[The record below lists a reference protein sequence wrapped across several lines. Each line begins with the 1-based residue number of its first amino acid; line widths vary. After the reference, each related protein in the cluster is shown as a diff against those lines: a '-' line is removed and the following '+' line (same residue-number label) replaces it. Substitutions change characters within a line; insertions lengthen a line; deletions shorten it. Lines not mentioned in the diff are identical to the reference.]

1 MPPSLISQQYDFRS
15 LAIYFCVAVCACL
28 LLEIAHSAELTGIP
42 RVVDG
47 DTIVLNGIKIRL
59 EGIDAP
65 ESDQL
70 CLDDKAQRWTCG
82 ITARDRLDQ
91 KIGGSE
97 ITCSTTG
104 KDKYRRELATCRLGS
119 ENLNRWLVREG
130 LALSFIRYSH
140 VYDGDEAFAREKQF
154 GLWSGA
160 FIAPWDWRHRNRKT
174 VILGALSVPIDA
186 QKILLSA
193 ASAAEAP
200 SPDCIIKGN
209 VNWNG
214 KRLYHLPGQLN
225 YAQIKM
231 NKGKGER
238 WFCTEE
244 EALAAGWQRAGR

>member
-1 MPPSLISQQYDFRS
+1 LITAR
-15 LAIYFCVAVCACL
+15 
-28 LLEIAHSAELTGIP
+28 SAELAGTP

-47 DTIVLNGIKIRL
+47 DTLVVTGIKIRL

-65 ESDQL
+65 ESDQV
-70 CLDDKAQRWTCG
+70 CLDDQAQRWTCG
-82 ITARDRLDQ
+82 ITTRDRLDQ
-91 KIGGSE
+91 KIGGNPIS
-97 ITCSTTG
+97 CSTTG

-119 ENLNRWLVREG
+119 ENLNQWLVREG

-140 VYDGDEAFAREKQF
+140 VYDGDEIFARENRL

-160 FIAPWDWRHRNRKT
+160 FIAPWDWRHRNKKT

-193 ASAAEAP
+193 VSAAEAP
-200 SPDCIIKGN
+200 SPDCVIKGN
-209 VNWNG
+209 VNRNG

-231 NKGKGER
+231 DKGKR

-244 EALAAGWQRAGR
+244 EAQAAGWVRASR